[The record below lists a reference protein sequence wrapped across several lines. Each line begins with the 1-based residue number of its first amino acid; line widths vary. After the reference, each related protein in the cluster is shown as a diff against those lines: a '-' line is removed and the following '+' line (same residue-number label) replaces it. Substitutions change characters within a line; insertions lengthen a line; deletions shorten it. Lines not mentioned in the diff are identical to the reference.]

1 MPNPSSG
8 RRILSA
14 ELLSIGSE
22 LTVGETRD
30 TNAAELAR
38 SLTDAGVTVRRI
50 TALPDRLDVVTDA
63 LTAGLE
69 RADLVVSTG
78 GLGPT
83 PDDLTREAIAKVWG
97 ETPVVD
103 PDLERWLRELWARRD
118 IPFPELNL
126 KQAWRIPSA
135 EPMPNPHGT
144 APGWFVSRADG
155 RIAIALPGPPREMRP
170 MWTEHAL
177 PRLRSHDLGADAVV
191 RTYRLMGI
199 GESQVAEIL
208 GEELLRAT
216 NPEVATYAR
225 AEAVDVRISATGDG
239 DTTGGPRSAEALLDA
254 AAALVTERLA
264 ANIWAT
270 GDQTWAGAIGAR
282 LSDLGWRLALL
293 ELGTRGQ
300 VIGLFGDV
308 DWLAF
313 AETRPDDHAAED
325 DTALAELARQVRER
339 AGVEVGLAVRARER
353 GGDTAVSVAV
363 VTPESDH
370 RETRRAF
377 LGGSHGRTRAALI
390 AASVLFVGLRDAAG
404 ERDAAGQPTL
414 SDAPSRSVPRRP

>member
-1 MPNPSSG
+1 MTGPPSS

-22 LTVGETRD
+22 LTVGETSD

-38 SLTDAGVTVRRI
+38 SLTDAGVTVGRI
-50 TALPDRLDVVTDA
+50 TALPDRLEVVADA
-63 LTAGLE
+63 FATALG
-69 RADLVVSTG
+69 RVDLVVSTG

-103 PDLERWLRELWARRD
+103 PDLEQWLRDLWARRD
-118 IPFPELNL
+118 IPFPEANL
-126 KQAWRIPSA
+126 KQAWRIPSG
-135 EPMPNPHGT
+135 EPLPNPNGT
-144 APGWFVSRADG
+144 APGWFVAGADG

-170 MWTEHAL
+170 MWADHAL
-177 PRLRSHDLGADAVV
+177 PRLGTRGLGADVAV

-208 GEELLRAT
+208 GESMLRNT

-225 AEAVDVRISATGDG
+225 AEAVDVRISALSHSDP
-239 DTTGGPRSAEALLDA
+239 GGIRTAGALVEDA
-254 AAALVTERLA
+254 AAMVRARLSA
-264 ANIWAT
+264 YIWAE

-282 LSDLGWRLALL
+282 FAQRGWRLGLV
-293 ELGTRGQ
+293 EIGTGGQ
-300 VIGLFGDV
+300 VMHLFGDV
-308 DWLAF
+308 DWIALAE
-313 AETRPDDHAAED
+313 ARPDDAAIEGEPESTLADIAHAI
-325 DTALAELARQVRER
+325 RQR
-339 AGVEVGLAVRARER
+339 AGAEVGLAVRARER

-363 VTPESDH
+363 VTDDSEH

-377 LGGSHGRTRAALI
+377 LGGSHGRTRAALT
-390 AASVLFVGLRDAAG
+390 AAGVLFTVLRDAA
-404 ERDAAGQPTL
+404 D
-414 SDAPSRSVPRRP
+414 

>member
-1 MPNPSSG
+1 MASPAPG
-8 RRILSA
+8 RRILTA

-38 SLTDAGVTVRRI
+38 SLTEAGVNVGRI
-50 TALPDRLDVVTDA
+50 TALPDRLEIVVDA
-63 LTAGLE
+63 FATGLE

-83 PDDLTREAIAKVWG
+83 PDDLTRESIAKVWG

-103 PDLERWLRELWARRD
+103 PELERWLRELWARRD

-135 EPMPNPHGT
+135 DPMPNPHGT
-144 APGWFVSRADG
+144 APGWFVSRSDG
-155 RIAIALPGPPREMRP
+155 RVAIALPGPPREMRP
-170 MWTEHAL
+170 MWADHAL
-177 PRLRSHDLGADAVV
+177 PRLRSRGLGADTVV

-208 GEELLRAT
+208 GEELLRTA

-225 AEAVDVRISATGDG
+225 AEAVDVRISAMGE
-239 DTTGGPRSAEALLDA
+239 GGAAASARSAEALLEEA
-254 AAALVTERLA
+254 AAIVTERLG

-270 GDQTWAGAIGAR
+270 GDQTWSGAIGAR
-282 LSDLGWRLALL
+282 LSERGWRLALV

-300 VIGLFGDV
+300 MTALLGDV
-308 DWLAF
+308 DWLTV
-313 AETRPDDHAAED
+313 AETRPNEHGDED
-325 DTALAELARQVRER
+325 EATLIDLARQVRDR

-363 VTPESDH
+363 VTPESEH

-404 ERDAAGQPTL
+404 
-414 SDAPSRSVPRRP
+414 

>member
-1 MPNPSSG
+1 MSSPTPE
-8 RRILSA
+8 RRILTA

-30 TNAAELAR
+30 TNAGELAR
-38 SLTDAGVTVRRI
+38 ALTESGVTVGRI
-50 TALPDRLDVVTDA
+50 TALPDRLEVVAGAFAGA
-63 LTAGLE
+63 LA
-69 RADLVVSTG
+69 RVDLVVSTG

-103 PDLERWLRELWARRD
+103 PELERWLRELWARRD

-135 EPMPNPHGT
+135 DALPNPNGT
-144 APGWFVSRADG
+144 APGWFVTGADG
-155 RIAIALPGPPREMRP
+155 RIAVALPGPPREMRP
-170 MWTEHAL
+170 MWADHAL
-177 PRLRSHDLGADAVV
+177 PRLRSRGLGTDVAV
-191 RTYRLMGI
+191 RTYRLTGI

-208 GEELLRAT
+208 GEDLLRAS

-225 AEAVDVRISATGDG
+225 ADAVDVRISATGDA
-239 DTTGGPRSAEALLDA
+239 DAPGGPRTAEALVEA
-254 AAALVTERLA
+254 AAAIVTERLA

-270 GDQTWAGAIGAR
+270 GDETWARAIGAR
-282 LSDLGWRLALL
+282 LADRGWRLALV

-300 VIGLFGDV
+300 LTSLLGDV
-308 DWLAF
+308 DWIVLA
-313 AETRPDDHAAED
+313 ESRPDDGAAEATLTD
-325 DTALAELARQVRER
+325 LARHALER
-339 AGVEVGLAVRARER
+339 AGADVGLAVRARER

-363 VTPESDH
+363 VTRGSEH

-377 LGGSHGRTRAALI
+377 LAGSHGRTRAALT
-390 AASVLFVGLRDAAG
+390 AASVLFSVLRDAP
-404 ERDAAGQPTL
+404 D
-414 SDAPSRSVPRRP
+414 

>member
-1 MPNPSSG
+1 MASPSPG
-8 RRILSA
+8 RRILTA

-38 SLTDAGVTVRRI
+38 SLTEAGVTVGRI
-50 TALPDRLDVVTDA
+50 TALPDRLEIVVDA
-63 LTAGLE
+63 FAAGLE

-83 PDDLTREAIAKVWG
+83 PDDLTRESIARVWG

-103 PDLERWLRELWARRD
+103 PELERWLRDLWARRD

-170 MWTEHAL
+170 LWADHAL
-177 PRLRSHDLGADAVV
+177 PALRSRGLGADAVV
-191 RTYRLMGI
+191 RTYRLMGL

-208 GEELLRAT
+208 GEQLLRTA

-225 AEAVDVRISATGDG
+225 AEAVDVRISATSGVDA
-239 DTTGGPRSAEALLDA
+239 GGVAHSAETLLEEA
-254 AAALVTERLA
+254 AAIVTERLA

-270 GDQTWAGAIGAR
+270 GDQTWSGAIGAR
-282 LSDLGWRLALL
+282 LSGRGWRLALV

-300 VIGLFGDV
+300 MTTLLGDV
-308 DWLAF
+308 DWLAI
-313 AETRPDDHAAED
+313 AETRPDDHAGED
-325 DTALAELARQVRER
+325 DATLIDLARQIRQR

-363 VTPESDH
+363 VTPGSDH

-390 AASVLFVGLRDAAG
+390 AASVLFVGLRDTAG
-404 ERDAAGQPTL
+404 GPPQPGE
-414 SDAPSRSVPRRP
+414 APSLS